1 MVLVLL
7 RKETGSATY
16 EDFAAVFGN
25 PAGPPVV
32 KQWRCHCCYCCTT
45 AATHASAAAAAPAPA
60 PAHLL
65 SSAALSDEA
74 SAMVASTL
82 FVHHA
87 G

>member
-45 AATHASAAAAAPAPA
+45 AATHASAAAAPAPA